1 MRQGKH
7 RPHYATAR
15 SRRSLR
21 RRREVGLPGMI
32 ATLLLALAALLPN
45 VVLAIMVGQMAGSV
59 AYFLAQ
65 LLMGVVLLLVP
76 LLFLPARGWLLLE
89 GVFLLVYPMELVSLL
104 SIGEPLNYAVFS
116 SVLHTTP
123 GEAIGQLRAYALPA
137 IGYLVALVVYFTLLL
152 RAVPRGWWL
161 KGRVRLIGIPVL
173 VLAALVAPLLIIPKR
188 AVGQSWS
195 YYLGQQYHPALK
207 RLFNGSF
214 PFDVLRHAIA
224 YRKATAATERV
235 LAQRGEPVLG
245 GLHRESDST
254 QIVGVLVIG
263 ETSRACNWQLAGY
276 ERATNPRLAARSG
289 LYFYPNAYTG
299 ADYTILAVP
308 MLVSN
313 STPVDCNGWQ
323 RSPLLSE
330 VGRQAGI
337 RTGWVT
343 LQSVQNPW
351 CIVSM
356 QACNYRQVVESSS
369 PVAPIPLDG
378 CLLPKALDFL
388 RDAKGSSMLV
398 LHTYGGHFY
407 YPDRYPAVSAFFTP
421 ELPRGG
427 KGESAPTVADRERIV
442 NSFDNTI
449 VYTDSVLDALI
460 GFLESQGQP
469 AFLIYAADHGE
480 NLYDDAANPSLF
492 HASAHP
498 THYEAHVPLLVWLSS
513 LYRARFPTVDSL
525 MAAHRELPVQTT
537 SVYHTF
543 LRLMG
548 LRYDGER
555 RNRALC
561 DSLFT
566 PLSSRMLLNA
576 AGELQEEPSI
586 PASCLRW
593 RDSVVRDSV
602 DLGAMR

>member
-1 MRQGKH
+1 
-7 RPHYATAR
+7 
-15 SRRSLR
+15 
-21 RRREVGLPGMI
+21 MI
-32 ATLLLALAALLPN
+32 ATLLLALAALLPS
-45 VVLAIMVGQMAGSV
+45 VVMAIMVGQMAGSV
-59 AYFLAQ
+59 AYFLSQ

-89 GVFLLVYPMELVSLL
+89 GIFLLVYPLELVSLL

-137 IGYLVALVVYFTLLL
+137 IGYLAALVVYFTLLL

-161 KGRVRLIGIPVL
+161 PRRVRLVGLPVL
-173 VLAALVAPLLIIPKR
+173 VLAALVAPLFIVPKR
-188 AVGQSWS
+188 AVGMSWS

-245 GLHRESDST
+245 GLRRESDSA
-254 QIVGVLVIG
+254 QITGVLVIG

-276 ERATNPRLAARSG
+276 ERATNPRLAAREG

-308 MLVSN
+308 MLVSS
-313 STPVDCNGWQ
+313 STPVDCNAWQ

-330 VGRQAGI
+330 VGHQAGI

-343 LQSVQNPW
+343 SQSVQNPW

-356 QACNYRQVVESSS
+356 QACDYRQVVESSS
-369 PVAPIPLDG
+369 PIAPIPLDG

-388 RDAKGSSMLV
+388 NGAEGASMLV

-407 YPDRYPAVSAFFTP
+407 YPDRYPAGGALFTP

-427 KGESAPTVADRERIV
+427 KGETPTVADRERIV

-460 GFLESQGQP
+460 GFLESRSQP

-480 NLYDDAANPSLF
+480 NLYDETANPSLF
-492 HASAHP
+492 HASAQP
-498 THYEAHVPLLVWLSS
+498 THYEAHVPLLVWLSTS
-513 LYRARFPTVDSL
+513 YRKKFPAVDSL
-525 MAAHRELPVQTT
+525 VAAHRELPVQTT
-537 SVYHTF
+537 LVYHTF

-548 LRYDGER
+548 LRYDGEQ

-566 PLSSRMLLNA
+566 PLPSRMLLNA
-576 AGELQEEPSI
+576 AGKPQEEPPV

-602 DLGAMR
+602 DLGTAQ

>member
-1 MRQGKH
+1 
-7 RPHYATAR
+7 
-15 SRRSLR
+15 
-21 RRREVGLPGMI
+21 
-32 ATLLLALAALLPN
+32 
-45 VVLAIMVGQMAGSV
+45 MV
-59 AYFLAQ
+59 
-65 LLMGVVLLLVP
+65 
-76 LLFLPARGWLLLE
+76 
-89 GVFLLVYPMELVSLL
+89 
-104 SIGEPLNYAVFS
+104 
-116 SVLHTTP
+116 
-123 GEAIGQLRAYALPA
+123 
-137 IGYLVALVVYFTLLL
+137 
-152 RAVPRGWWL
+152 
-161 KGRVRLIGIPVL
+161 GIPVL
-173 VLAALVAPLLIIPKR
+173 VLVALVAPLFIVPKR
-188 AVGQSWS
+188 AVGMSWS

-235 LAQRGEPVLG
+235 LAQRGMPVLG
-245 GLHRESDST
+245 GLRRESDSA
-254 QIVGVLVIG
+254 QITGVLVIG

-276 ERATNPRLAARSG
+276 ERATNPRLAVRDG

-313 STPVDCNGWQ
+313 STPVDCNAWQ

-330 VGRQAGI
+330 VGHQAGI

-356 QACNYRQVVESSS
+356 QACDYRQVVESSS
-369 PVAPIPLDG
+369 PIAPIPLDG

-388 RDAKGSSMLV
+388 NGAEGASMLV

-407 YPDRYPAVSAFFTP
+407 YPDRYPAGGALFTP

-427 KGESAPTVADRERIV
+427 KGESTPTVADRERIV

-449 VYTDSVLDALI
+449 VYTDSILDALI
-460 GFLESQGQP
+460 GFLESRRQP

-480 NLYDDAANPSLF
+480 NLYDEAATPSLF

-513 LYRARFPTVDSL
+513 SYRAKFPTVDSL
-525 MAAHRELPVQTT
+525 VASHRELPVQTT
-537 SVYHTF
+537 LVYHTF

-548 LRYDGER
+548 LRYDGEQ

-566 PLSSRMLLNA
+566 PLPSRMLLNA
-576 AGELQEEPSI
+576 AGKLQEEPPI

-602 DLGAMR
+602 DLGATQ

>member
-1 MRQGKH
+1 M
-7 RPHYATAR
+7 
-15 SRRSLR
+15 
-21 RRREVGLPGMI
+21 
-32 ATLLLALAALLPN
+32 
-45 VVLAIMVGQMAGSV
+45 
-59 AYFLAQ
+59 
-65 LLMGVVLLLVP
+65 
-76 LLFLPARGWLLLE
+76 
-89 GVFLLVYPMELVSLL
+89 LLVYPLELVSLL

-137 IGYLVALVVYFTLLL
+137 IGYLVAMVVYFTLLL

-161 KGRVRLIGIPVL
+161 PRRVRLVGIPVL
-173 VLAALVAPLLIIPKR
+173 VLVALVAPLFIVPKR
-188 AVGQSWS
+188 AVGMSWS

-235 LAQRGEPVLG
+235 LAQRGMPVLG
-245 GLHRESDST
+245 GLRRESDST
-254 QIVGVLVIG
+254 QIIGVLVIG

-276 ERATNPRLAARSG
+276 ERATNPRLAVRDG

-313 STPVDCNGWQ
+313 STPVDCNAWQ

-330 VGRQAGI
+330 VGHQAGI

-356 QACNYRQVVESSS
+356 QACDYRQVVESSS
-369 PVAPIPLDG
+369 PIAPIPLDG

-388 RDAKGSSMLV
+388 NGAEGASMLV

-407 YPDRYPAVSAFFTP
+407 YPDRYPAGGALFTP

-427 KGESAPTVADRERIV
+427 KGESTTTVADRERIV

-449 VYTDSVLDALI
+449 VYTDSILDALI
-460 GFLESQGQP
+460 GFLESRGQP

-480 NLYDDAANPSLF
+480 NLYDEAATPSLF

-513 LYRARFPTVDSL
+513 SYRAKFPTVDSL
-525 MAAHRELPVQTT
+525 VASHRELPVQTT
-537 SVYHTF
+537 LVYHTF

-548 LRYDGER
+548 LRYDGEQ

-576 AGELQEEPSI
+576 AGELQEEPPI

-602 DLGAMR
+602 DLGATQ

>member
-1 MRQGKH
+1 
-7 RPHYATAR
+7 
-15 SRRSLR
+15 
-21 RRREVGLPGMI
+21 MI

-45 VVLAIMVGQMAGSV
+45 VVLAIMVGRMAGSV

-89 GVFLLVYPMELVSLL
+89 GIFLLVYPLELVSLL

-137 IGYLVALVVYFTLLL
+137 IGYLAALVVYFTLLL

-161 KGRVRLIGIPVL
+161 PRRVRLVGLPVL
-173 VLAALVAPLLIIPKR
+173 VLAALVAPLFIVPKR
-188 AVGQSWS
+188 AVGMSWS

-245 GLHRESDST
+245 GLRRESDSA
-254 QIVGVLVIG
+254 QITGVLVIG

-276 ERATNPRLAARSG
+276 ERATNPRLAAREG

-308 MLVSN
+308 MLVSS
-313 STPVDCNGWQ
+313 STPVDCNAWQ

-330 VGRQAGI
+330 VGHQAGI

-343 LQSVQNPW
+343 SQSVQNPW

-356 QACNYRQVVESSS
+356 QACDYRQVVESSS
-369 PVAPIPLDG
+369 PIAPIPLDG

-388 RDAKGSSMLV
+388 NGAEGASMLV

-407 YPDRYPAVSAFFTP
+407 YPDRYPAGGALFTP

-427 KGESAPTVADRERIV
+427 KGETPTVADRERIV

-460 GFLESQGQP
+460 GFLESRSQP

-480 NLYDDAANPSLF
+480 NLYDETANPSLF
-492 HASAHP
+492 HASAQP
-498 THYEAHVPLLVWLSS
+498 THYEAHVPLLVWLSTS
-513 LYRARFPTVDSL
+513 YRKKFPAVDSL
-525 MAAHRELPVQTT
+525 VAAHRELPVQTT
-537 SVYHTF
+537 LVYHTF

-548 LRYDGER
+548 LRYDGEQ

-566 PLSSRMLLNA
+566 PLPSRMLLNA
-576 AGELQEEPSI
+576 AGKPQEEPPV

-602 DLGAMR
+602 DLGTAQ

>member
-1 MRQGKH
+1 
-7 RPHYATAR
+7 
-15 SRRSLR
+15 
-21 RRREVGLPGMI
+21 MI

-45 VVLAIMVGQMAGSV
+45 VVMAIMVGQMAGSV
-59 AYFLAQ
+59 AYFLSQ

-89 GVFLLVYPMELVSLL
+89 GIFLLVYPLELVSLL

-137 IGYLVALVVYFTLLL
+137 IGYLVAMVVYFTLLL

-161 KGRVRLIGIPVL
+161 PRRVRLVGLPVL
-173 VLAALVAPLLIIPKR
+173 VLAGLVAPLFIVPKR
-188 AVGQSWS
+188 AVGMSWS

-235 LAQRGEPVLG
+235 LAQRGMPVLG
-245 GLHRESDST
+245 GLRRESDST

-276 ERATNPRLAARSG
+276 EG

-308 MLVSN
+308 MLVSS
-313 STPVDCNGWQ
+313 STPVDCNAWQ

-330 VGRQAGI
+330 VGHQAGI

-343 LQSVQNPW
+343 SQSVQNPW

-356 QACNYRQVVESSS
+356 QACVYRQVVASSL
-369 PVAPIPLDG
+369 PIAPIPLDG

-388 RDAKGSSMLV
+388 NGAEGASMLV

-407 YPDRYPAVSAFFTP
+407 YPDRYPAGGALFTP

-427 KGESAPTVADRERIV
+427 KGETPTVADRERIV

-460 GFLESQGQP
+460 GFLESRSQP

-480 NLYDDAANPSLF
+480 NLYDETANPSLF
-492 HASAHP
+492 HASAQP
-498 THYEAHVPLLVWLSS
+498 THYEAHVPLLVWLSTS
-513 LYRARFPTVDSL
+513 YRKKFPAVDSL
-525 MAAHRELPVQTT
+525 VAAHRELPVQTT
-537 SVYHTF
+537 LVYHTF

-548 LRYDGER
+548 LRYDAEQ

-566 PLSSRMLLNA
+566 PLPSRMLLNA
-576 AGELQEEPSI
+576 AGKLQEEPPV

-602 DLGAMR
+602 DLGATQ